1 MHELSITQSLVDLAL
16 DEGKKA
22 GVKKIRTI
30 NLVIG
35 EMSGVVDA
43 SVNFYFSFL
52 SKGTAA
58 EGATL
63 KFNRIPMMARC
74 RDCNAEFRMGEFDW
88 SCPSCKRSSLDIIA
102 GDELRIES
110 IEVE

>member
-63 KFNRIPMMARC
+63 KFNRIPMM
-74 RDCNAEFRMGEFDW
+74 DCNAEFRMGEFDW